1 MEERSHYVKGH
12 AIEMRMSIIWVCGRM
27 ELHLHGME
35 RSYGFESRQYPVIF
49 GLLEARA
56 LPRQIGMGCGYQ
68 IPTTLLP
75 TPSINDGTVKL
86 PGLGSRRGWFESSSV
101 HYPHLYQLVR

>member
-1 MEERSHYVKGH
+1 MSSVRIRYV
-12 AIEMRMSIIWVCGRM
+12 STN
-27 ELHLHGME
+27 L
-35 RSYGFESRQYPVIF
+35 F

-101 HYPHLYQLVR
+101 HEFYGGVAQLVEHFVRTEEVMDSNSIAFH

>member
-35 RSYGFESRQYPVIF
+35 RSYGFESRQYPLNLVYVAGRTSVRIRYEEF
-49 GLLEARA
+49 WLHRLL
-56 LPRQIGMGCGYQ
+56 GC
-68 IPTTLLP
+68 
-75 TPSINDGTVKL
+75 
-86 PGLGSRRGWFESSSV
+86 
-101 HYPHLYQLVR
+101 